1 MLETDDDDYMPPA
14 CSPMRSLAGTPAAPS
29 AAKAKTPLSVARQQQ
44 QAQQDTEMGEPAA
57 QQQQQQ
63 EPPLQKYE
71 AFEAVLLE
79 SAAKEMEF
87 LEGQLQAVPTDSAST
102 EQDVCAALSALQ
114 HEEEPDVSMMDTAGS
129 EEVSMEAAA
138 AAHGTPQA
146 AAGSMDLS
154 FGSPAAAGGSPAA
167 TGLAG
172 AETRTPHNT
181 PAAATLGG
189 DGTVTSPG
197 ARYRS
202 SSATT
207 AAPPKSAL
215 AKPKSGSSSAAPKH
229 AHVVVPDAASPKTT
243 PTAKST
249 AGELTCVI
257 RGVV

>member
-1 MLETDDDDYMPPA
+1 L
-14 CSPMRSLAGTPAAPS
+14 LA
-29 AAKAKTPLSVARQQQ
+29 
-44 QAQQDTEMGEPAA
+44 
-57 QQQQQQ
+57 
-63 EPPLQKYE
+63 PLQKYE

-79 SAAKEMEF
+79 SAAKEVEF

-102 EQDVCAALSALQ
+102 EQEAPAQGAVQ
-114 HEEEPDVSMMDTAGS
+114 HQEDVSMMDTAGS
-129 EEVSMEAAA
+129 EQAGMEAAA
-138 AAHGTPQA
+138 AG
-146 AAGSMDLS
+146 MDVS
-154 FGSPAAAGGSPAA
+154 FGSPAAGGSPAA
-167 TGLAG
+167 TGFAG

-243 PTAKST
+243 PAAKTT
-249 AGELTCVI
+249 AGELTCVLPRVFPPAQTCLQLSALLKCRLHAWATLRGYRSMSTTAQPPI
-257 RGVV
+257 RLIWLL